1 MCVCKNKQN
10 LMSFIT
16 KPQPG
21 IQPNMSTTQQ
31 VPAPISNP
39 PKVGMSGNLPSTN
52 PIITPPSTSI
62 PQTVAASIPINS
74 NVPNNQP
81 QPQQI
86 PIPQSHHLQLLH
98 PTIPPQTQLTTLQN
112 QQQTYNNPN
121 DTKLSNKNEPL
132 ALTRITPH
140 EFHSNPQKQSNGSVT
155 TTQTQQV
162 SMNYTA
168 TSNQKILNKIT
179 EQNTSI
185 TSISSPLAQLTAQVA
200 SAPQLQATAVNIP
213 QTAQAGPRPTSQPIQ
228 QTVKSNVS
236 NNHSSPN
243 QSPSTKVVSNNT
255 TKVNTPV
262 KQSENHNSKSSE
274 PVVSNTSAIVAT
286 PPQKAS
292 EKHAAASPNPPIK
305 SPIKLATITT
315 PRTKQTPKKVVSTP
329 SPKVSSPRPVSAA
342 SSVTSTSSITT
353 NITPVKNEKVAAKS
367 LSSNTTPSSQSGG
380 STSKTPKQSPS
391 VQEKEKEKIQAHIT
405 PLDDKKNKRVRI
417 PTQPYQSPTP
427 EMSFVTRISASQ
439 SSLTKHVDDKLIL
452 FYK

>member
-1 MCVCKNKQN
+1 
-10 LMSFIT
+10 
-16 KPQPG
+16 
-21 IQPNMSTTQQ
+21 MSTTQQ
-31 VPAPISNP
+31 QVPTPISNP

-52 PIITPPSTSI
+52 PIITPPLTSI

-86 PIPQSHHLQLLH
+86 PIPQPHHLQLLH
-98 PTIPPQTQLTTLQN
+98 PTILPQTQLTTLQN

-121 DTKLSNKNEPL
+121 DTKLSNRNEPL

-140 EFHSNPQKQSNGSVT
+140 EFHSNAQKQSNGSVT

-168 TSNQKILNKIT
+168 TSNQKISNKTT

-185 TSISSPLAQLTAQVA
+185 TSITSPLAQLTAQVA
-200 SAPQLQATAVNIP
+200 SAPQLQATTLNIQQSAP
-213 QTAQAGPRPTSQPIQ
+213 TGPRPTSQPIHS
-228 QTVKSNVS
+228 TAKSNVAS
-236 NNHSSPN
+236 NHSSPN

-255 TKVNTPV
+255 AKVNTPV
-262 KQSENHNSKSSE
+262 KQSENHNTKSSSE

-342 SSVTSTSSITT
+342 SSVTSTSSVAT
-353 NITPVKNEKVAAKS
+353 NVTPVKNEKVTSKS

-391 VQEKEKEKIQAHIT
+391 VQEKEKEKIHVHIT